1 LASTKSVPKEDFIMS
16 KLTAFAIGL
25 LTVISIAPQ
34 HQAMATNI
42 TPVTVERPAGDIAQ
56 ITVKIGGQPQY
67 SNRWEVQRRRQLEL
81 ERERE
86 REREADRRRR
96 EYYSQRN
103 HDRYHGEYHRR

>member
-1 LASTKSVPKEDFIMS
+1 MS
-16 KLTAFAIGL
+16 KLTTFAIGL

-34 HQAMATNI
+34 SQAMATN
-42 TPVTVERPAGDIAQ
+42 VTHVAVERPAGDIAQ

-86 REREADRRRR
+86 AERRRH

-103 HDRYHGEYHRR
+103 HNKYRDDSHRR

>member
-1 LASTKSVPKEDFIMS
+1 MS
-16 KLTAFAIGL
+16 KLTALALAQPIGTIIGL
-25 LTVISIAPQ
+25 ITVILIAPQ
-34 HQAMATNI
+34 SQAMTTNV
-42 TPVTVERPAGDIAQ
+42 TPVAVERPARDIAQ

-86 REREADRRRR
+86 REREAERRRS

-103 HDRYHGEYHRR
+103 HNKYHSEYHRR